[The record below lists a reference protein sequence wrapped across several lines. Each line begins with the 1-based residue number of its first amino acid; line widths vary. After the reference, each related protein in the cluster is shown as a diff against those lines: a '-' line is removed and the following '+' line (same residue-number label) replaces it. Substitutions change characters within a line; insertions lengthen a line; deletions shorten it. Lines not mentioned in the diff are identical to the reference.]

1 MRRRKYKRRSNSDS
15 PGEDS
20 FLDIVANLVGVL
32 IILVV
37 VVGANAGS
45 RIHEIAISEVD
56 QAEHDELKKRCEA
69 ATKHAFSLERDNH
82 ELEDKILVEQNLAS
96 ARKLERDQWLVDIQ
110 TAEQLLESQ
119 KQKLSDE
126 HQQVLEQ
133 STVLASLR
141 DQYRAIDS
149 QFTSLNTV
157 ASNNETIE
165 HYPTPIAKTVFS
177 EEMHFRLRNGRLV
190 YVPMTELVEL
200 MRDEWKQKARKLE
213 VADET
218 TETVGPIGDFRLQ
231 YHLRAEERRAP
242 IEYGAG
248 VERVTSF
255 TRFIMVP
262 VNESI
267 GVALEDAFNDGSEF
281 RSLIGLS
288 APEKTTVSVWVY
300 PDSFA
305 EFNQLKKW
313 LYERGFKTA
322 CWPLSKNNPISGGPS
337 GYRSTAQ

>member
-1 MRRRKYKRRSNSDS
+1 MRRRKHKQRSNTDS

-56 QAEHDELKKRCEA
+56 QAEHDDLKIRSDA

-82 ELEDKILVEQNLAS
+82 ELENKILIEQKISAS
-96 ARKLERDQWLVDIQ
+96 RKLERDQMLVDVQ
-110 TAEQLLESQ
+110 GAEQILDTE

-126 HQQVLEQ
+126 HKNVLER

-141 DQYRAIDS
+141 EQYRTIDS
-149 QFTSLNTV
+149 QFTSLNT
-157 ASNNETIE
+157 AGSTTEKIE

-177 EEMHFRLRNGRLV
+177 DEMHFRLRNGRLV
-190 YVPMTELVEL
+190 YVPMNELVEL
-200 MRDEWKQKARKLE
+200 MRDEWKEKARKLE

-267 GVALEDAFNDGSEF
+267 GVSLEDAFKDASEF
-281 RSLIGLS
+281 QSLIGLS

-300 PDSFA
+300 PDSFN

-313 LYERGFKTA
+313 LYQRGFKTA